1 MTGEL
6 EGLRMKGARLS
17 VAFEPLAEAGPTG
30 AEAVTLLLTAH
41 PGAPA
46 LPLGKGV
53 SGGELSRIVLAL
65 EVVLA
70 EARAMTGLVCARP
83 GASAAL
89 AERLGRPD
97 DGVAVTLVA
106 DRKSVV

>member
-6 EGLRMKGARLS
+6 EGLQMRGARLS

-30 AEAVTLLLTAH
+30 AKTITLLLTAH

-53 SGGELSRIVLAL
+53 SGGELSRIMLAL

-70 EARAMTGLVCARP
+70 EAGAAETPPRRRRHRRGRRHHRHRLRA
-83 GASAAL
+83 
-89 AERLGRPD
+89 GRS
-97 DGVAVTLVA
+97 GGN
-106 DRKSVV
+106 R